1 MPWYPDVSVRLTDA
15 QLWAIVCADPTVS
28 NHQLAAQLGA
38 VVGTVTHAR
47 RRLRQH
53 GWTCPVSDT
62 TCRYCR
68 RPLTQRGRG
77 RRRNI
82 FHADCKPAAVRVR
95 RRGPDRRRWDA
106 LPIEVRRDHLARV
119 RAFEEEHQE
128 ATKATARQRHAHW
141 TDTDDAVLIA
151 RHDAPAYVLATE
163 LGRTLLG
170 IYRRRTRLQE
180 RGVLPGD

>member
-1 MPWYPDVSVRLTDA
+1 MPVYPGISARLTNE
-15 QLWAIVCADPTVS
+15 QLWAIVCADPAVT
-28 NHQLAAQLGA
+28 NRQLAAQLSTT
-38 VVGTVTHAR
+38 VGTVTDAR
-47 RRLRQH
+47 RRLRRH
-53 GWTCPVSDT
+53 GWTCPVSYT

-106 LPIEVRRDHLARV
+106 LPIEDRRDHLARV
-119 RAFEEEHQE
+119 RAFEDEHQE
-128 ATKATARQRHAHW
+128 ATKATATQRHARW
-141 TDTDDAVLIA
+141 SEAEDAVLIA

-170 IYRRRTRLQE
+170 VYRRRTRLRA
-180 RGVLPGD
+180 RGVLPEA